1 MSEIT
6 RESHYVPQA
15 TLRRWSQDGVS
26 VQVYRLLVSHHNV
39 PEWQL
44 HPIRGLTK
52 QRDLY
57 TTFEGDQEG
66 DDFEK
71 FITREIEEPG
81 QAAVEKL
88 VANSK
93 MKPAEWHSIA
103 RFVAAQQMR
112 TPLFFVEWV
121 KRLNESIP
129 ETLQSILDELGQRSP
144 AELIEADP
152 EADTANYLQDKL
164 RVTIDPVPGSGN
176 VALVKAQVSSSRT
189 AWLRFMRRM
198 LTERIELFYK
208 HRWRVMKLAGDAEW
222 PMTDHPVLTLNYYS
236 PGKYDF
242 SAGWGREGSEFILP
256 VSPRLAVGTQVG
268 RKETGPWHA
277 TTAQTV
283 ELQRLVVERALRWI
297 IMRNPEAWITAL
309 RPRVVDAQAF
319 ITEQES
325 WKTWNAM
332 HVDSEAEFNARRVPP
347 TS

>member
-1 MSEIT
+1 
-6 RESHYVPQA
+6 
-15 TLRRWSQDGVS
+15 
-26 VQVYRLLVSHHNV
+26 
-39 PEWQL
+39 
-44 HPIRGLTK
+44 
-52 QRDLY
+52 
-57 TTFEGDQEG
+57 
-66 DDFEK
+66 
-71 FITREIEEPG
+71 
-81 QAAVEKL
+81 
-88 VANSK
+88 
-93 MKPAEWHSIA
+93 
-103 RFVAAQQMR
+103 
-112 TPLFFVEWV
+112 
-121 KRLNESIP
+121 
-129 ETLQSILDELGQRSP
+129 
-144 AELIEADP
+144 
-152 EADTANYLQDKL
+152 
-164 RVTIDPVPGSGN
+164 
-176 VALVKAQVSSSRT
+176 
-189 AWLRFMRRM
+189 
-198 LTERIELFYK
+198 
-208 HRWRVMKLAGDAEW
+208 
-222 PMTDHPVLTLNYYS
+222 MTDHPVLTLNYYS